1 MSLVGVECNAD
12 RYFFGRL
19 LENKNIIRK
28 ERNDFEVINGVANK
42 SRGNFSIGII
52 DVDKQKKLPT
62 EFQVIFEND
71 NSKIYKHI
79 TNFQF
84 LILVGPRQ
92 LEHFLNE
99 FLRTE
104 NKEITEFG
112 FTDFNHFMETSKSLK
127 PEMNVNFK
135 CVIDFIIDNFAN
147 NNNHINTLK
156 KQINFII
163 EEKYNFRIEDFNNI
177 K

>member
-12 RYFFGRL
+12 RYFIGRL
-19 LENKNIIRK
+19 LENKNLIRK
-28 ERNDFEVINGVANK
+28 ERNDLEVINGVANK
-42 SRGNFSIGII
+42 SKGNFSIGII
-52 DVDKQKKLPT
+52 DIDKHKKLPT
-62 EFQVIFEND
+62 EFEQIFENE
-71 NSKIYKHI
+71 NSKIYKHR

-99 FLRTE
+99 YLRTV
-104 NKEITEFG
+104 NREITEFG
-112 FTDFNHFMETSKSLK
+112 FTDFNHFMETSKSTK
-127 PEMNVNFK
+127 PEMNANFK
-135 CVIDFIIDNFAN
+135 SVIDFIINNFAN

-163 EEKYNFRIEDFNNI
+163 EAKYNFTIEEFSNLQ
-177 K
+177 